1 MIEKSGVLLFILVFI
16 MLYDRS
22 FVMNFYILV
31 LSLLSYTII
40 CRSNQ
45 YHTFYRYNQRWWW
58 NV

>member
-1 MIEKSGVLLFILVFI
+1 

-45 YHTFYRYNQRWWW
+45 YHIFYRYNQRWWW